1 MIFTA
6 PLGLLALL
14 AIPAIVVIHLFRRRF
29 PPRPVA
35 GLFLWQVVQ
44 QTPQGGGR
52 VSKLPITASLILECL
67 AALALALIL
76 AGARFNPASVNE
88 HLVMLLDDS
97 ASMAAINAQ
106 NQSPRDRAAQR
117 IVDEVERFGRG
128 VRVTLI
134 ESGERPSVLAGP
146 AALGVEARPALE
158 KWKPESQHHSLALGL
173 RLARELAGKTGRIM
187 VFSDAPPELE
197 IEGIQWV
204 SVGEPLGNVGIIG
217 AQRSLTPSEGKGTI
231 SLTFGNSSPENSKRQ
246 LHLVSAGKE
255 ILTQEI
261 NVPPRTSSVN
271 LPLPAGLPAVTVAL
285 SNDALPRDNEVT
297 LVEPRP
303 QIVSIE
309 NRLPEGRGRDA
320 LDRALRAVSGITRSD
335 HAQLVFGLANVL
347 DPPPEPGV
355 WRAGF
360 GRAPA
365 RLLAPG
371 EPKDLVGPFIP
382 EKRHPLLQGVTLGG
396 VVWAGAV
403 PVNLSVVRPVLSS
416 GNQPLIGLLGPRPD
430 DGILF
435 NVDLDRTNLP
445 RTPDWPILVSNVV
458 ELRRQD
464 LPGPERWNY
473 RAGEWVR
480 VRLGRDP
487 KGPLHFRCGAIE
499 RDLPPSRLMEFTA
512 PAPCGLLEIT
522 EGQDVLFQLGVNF
535 LDEKE
540 TNLSDRGRGEFGK
553 PNPLAGGMRTE
564 SGPESDPLFWTLLA
578 IAGIALLANWCWAIR
593 GTGAEPARGRA

>member
-1 MIFTA
+1 MTFTS

-35 GLFLWQVVQ
+35 GLFLWQVVH

-52 VSKLPITASLILECL
+52 VSKLPVTASLILECL

-76 AGARFNPASVNE
+76 AGARFNPASVSE

-97 ASMAAINAQ
+97 ASMAALNGQ

-117 IVDEVERFGRG
+117 IVDEVERFGRA

-134 ESGERPSVLAGP
+134 QSGERPSVLAGP
-146 AALGVEARPALE
+146 AALGVEVRAALE
-158 KWKPESQHHSLALGL
+158 KWKPQAQHHSLALSL

-197 IEGIQWV
+197 IDGIQWV
-204 SVGEPLGNVGIIG
+204 SVGEALGNVGIID
-217 AQRSLTPSEGKGTI
+217 AQRSLSPNEGKGTI
-231 SLTFGNSSPENSKRQ
+231 SLTFGNSSTENSKRQ
-246 LHLVSAGKE
+246 LHLVAQGKE
-255 ILTQEI
+255 ILTQEV
-261 NVPPRTSSVN
+261 NVPPKISSLN
-271 LPLPAGLPAVTVAL
+271 LPLPTGLPAVTVSL
-285 SNDALPRDNEVT
+285 SNDALQRDNEVT
-297 LVEPRP
+297 LVEPKP

-309 NRLPEGRGRDA
+309 NRLPNGRGHDA
-320 LDRALRAVSGITRSD
+320 LDRALRAVSGITRSE
-335 HAQLVFGLANVL
+335 HGQLVFGPATVL
-347 DPPPEPGV
+347 DQPPTPGV
-355 WRAGF
+355 WRTGF

-365 RLLAPG
+365 RLLSSG
-371 EPKDLVGPFIP
+371 EPRDLIGPFIP

-403 PVNLSVVRPVLSS
+403 PVNLSFVRPVLSS
-416 GNQPLIGLLGPRPD
+416 GNEPLIGLLGSRPD

-435 NVDLDRTNLP
+435 NVDLDRTNLL
-445 RTPDWPILVSNVV
+445 RTPDWPILISNIV
-458 ELRRQD
+458 ELRRLD

-487 KGPLHFRCGAIE
+487 KGPLHFKCGSIE
-499 RDLPPSRLMEFTA
+499 RDLPSSRLMEFTA

-522 EGQDVLFQLGVNF
+522 EGKDVVFQLGVNF

-540 TNLSDRGRGEFGK
+540 SNLSDRGRGEFGK
-553 PNPLAGGMRTE
+553 PNPNAGGMRTE
-564 SGPESDPLFWTLLA
+564 SGPESDPLFWTLLTV
-578 IAGIALLANWCWAIR
+578 AGVALIANWCWAIR
-593 GTGAEPARGRA
+593 NATQPARGRA